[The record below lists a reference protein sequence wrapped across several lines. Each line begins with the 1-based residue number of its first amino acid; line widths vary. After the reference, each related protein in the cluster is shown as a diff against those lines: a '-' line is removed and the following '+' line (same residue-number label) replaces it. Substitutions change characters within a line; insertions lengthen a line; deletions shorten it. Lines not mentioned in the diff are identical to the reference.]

1 MEQARHPALERL
13 LAQVLRYGTW
23 LGSLVVT
30 TGLILVWLVPV
41 ANMGTR
47 ITMMG
52 IALFIL
58 LPIARVFLML
68 VAFLRERDNRFAA
81 IAAVVLA
88 IIAAG
93 AAVGA
98 LLTGS
103 LPG

>member
-30 TGLILVWLVPV
+30 VGLILIWVVPV

-98 LLTGS
+98 LLTGG